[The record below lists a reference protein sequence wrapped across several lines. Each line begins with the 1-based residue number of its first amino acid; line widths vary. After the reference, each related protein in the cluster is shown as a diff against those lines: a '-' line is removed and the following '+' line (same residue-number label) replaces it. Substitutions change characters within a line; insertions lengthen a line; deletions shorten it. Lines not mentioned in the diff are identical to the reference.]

1 MGPLLKSYS
10 VLILTQAE
18 IKGNSVLR
26 DTRANAPISHGIT
39 PQYHSY
45 QCRLWT
51 SLTVGWFLL
60 SCFNLVSDEVKNLQS
75 LSTPFAYAWHI
86 PSLVYCYRF
95 FDETCR
101 DSQEIAFQARFGSWL
116 NPDNHMKGTWASIS
130 VCRNYRSKDLLII
143 ILLLA
148 SKSFQQENQR
158 ASVGSMHHAIC
169 VARYEWSMK

>member
-1 MGPLLKSYS
+1 MQQHQGNGSEKVRHLFLSLLMFRMWKQPQALGNSDYHFCIAYPTSVTALQQSCACWDKYSVEPLLKSYS

-86 PSLVYCYRF
+86 PSLVYCYRT

-101 DSQEIAFQARFGSWL
+101 DSQEIAFQARFGS
-116 NPDNHMKGTWASIS
+116 
-130 VCRNYRSKDLLII
+130 
-143 ILLLA
+143 
-148 SKSFQQENQR
+148 
-158 ASVGSMHHAIC
+158 
-169 VARYEWSMK
+169 